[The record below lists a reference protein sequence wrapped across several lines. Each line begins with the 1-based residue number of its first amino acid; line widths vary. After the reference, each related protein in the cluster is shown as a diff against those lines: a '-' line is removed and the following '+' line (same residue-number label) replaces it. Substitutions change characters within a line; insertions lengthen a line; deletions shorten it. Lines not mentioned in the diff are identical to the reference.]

1 MTGKHYALA
10 AASALFKFLE
20 MSRDC
25 VFAPKSLKIKY
36 CPLEGTMLID
46 SESAKNLEL
55 VENVNCR
62 PPAPLSGYE
71 ELMERYILPQV
82 VDKNSKESLFGFL
95 NHCFTPMAT
104 RLVSLDAPA

>member
-1 MTGKHYALA
+1 MPASPRSNAMTGKHYALA

-55 VENVNCR
+55 VENVGD
-62 PPAPLSGYE
+62 APLLACSWRE
-71 ELMERYILPQV
+71 AR
-82 VDKNSKESLFGFL
+82 
-95 NHCFTPMAT
+95 
-104 RLVSLDAPA
+104 RR